1 MSKRVFVRNQSYG
14 NVVHLEVQFDTNQTH
29 SCARFCMRTP
39 FETSYK
45 VTFKMAY
52 YFLLYQQRNQA
63 GSSPAMEFMGFK
75 ACMDYL
81 IGYGLLLTAFV
92 SDRHVSIA
100 AYMRKSLTNITHYF
114 DILHLEKSKVMHAT

>member
-1 MSKRVFVRNQSYG
+1 MKQS
-14 NVVHLEVQFDTNQTH
+14 D
-29 SCARFCMRTP
+29 
-39 FETSYK
+39 K

-114 DILHLEKSKVMHAT
+114 DIWHLKKRKVMHAT